1 MNQFATVAP
10 SAADL
15 NNQPVTLNV
24 AAPDVFQQT
33 HQTHQSDLVTA
44 IPTLMSIAQ
53 EAPVLQEVPGAKK
66 KSMRHELM
74 MLFSKALGG
83 IEAKACAPV
92 NAKHGEMYQG
102 TFEARFN
109 MPNDVTV
116 KTIAMAIGNGAIF
129 YEPYPNSDFA
139 QFEKLRNAGGEIN
152 LSALTG
158 RAKRP
163 AGIDEAS
170 WQKLIAM
177 RDEVS
182 ITLYNE
188 GLAPIHALISQALA
202 MHGLGGPKINKKLRA
217 TNVPVTSDKHEAM
230 CAALTQL
237 TEMLTG

>member
-1 MNQFATVAP
+1 MNQFVTVAP

-24 AAPDVFQQT
+24 AAPDAVQQP
-33 HQTHQSDLVTA
+33 HQSHQSDLTTA
-44 IPTLMSIAQ
+44 NPTLMPIVQ
-53 EAPVLQEVPGAKK
+53 EAPTLQEVPGAKK

-74 MLFSKALGG
+74 MLFSETLSS

-92 NAKHGEMYQG
+92 NAKLSEKYQG
-102 TFEARFN
+102 TFETRFN
-109 MPNDVTV
+109 MPNEVAAKTV
-116 KTIAMAIGNGAIF
+116 NMLAANGAIF
-129 YEPYPNSDFA
+129 YEPNANSAFA
-139 QFEKLRNAGGEIN
+139 HFEKLRNAGGEIN

-170 WQKLIAM
+170 WRKLIAM

-188 GLAPIHALISQALA
+188 GLAPIHALITQALA
-202 MHGLGGPKINKKLRA
+202 MHGLGGPKINKKLLA
-217 TNVPVTSDKHEAM
+217 TNLPDMSDKHTAM
-230 CAALTQL
+230 CAALKQL
-237 TEMLTG
+237 TEMLTA